1 MKGNMMIGKK
11 NASVDSAVGWI
22 ATVDALLLFLMLTF
36 LVVFAGIWAVN
47 RSTSVAAAKASE
59 AKEASEAADFLKG
72 KLADVTENA
81 EKNSGAHSQAIKEA
95 KEAVEKANKA
105 REDGDKDKQDA
116 EKRWRDSGTLIS
128 LLRLQ
133 IKGLDKELSIA
144 KGKLAQAAGVSDDR
158 DRLQIEIDELLKR
171 LRLQVQK
178 NDELAKYLAELRGQ
192 EAIHQELLGV
202 GGKLKKVA
210 FIMDVSK
217 SMGRDTDGPVWKGAL
232 RIFNTWVKYLPVDDA
247 VLIAFGTE
255 VATFP
260 NDGTLVPMTRNGK
273 EVTLPELAGKRPSP
287 LMFSMPD
294 GGISR
299 QGERLKEKR
308 AFDDDSHTVREFLS
322 AWLET
327 VEVGDATATKAAMER
342 AFSYRDIDT
351 IILFTDG
358 QPSRRIVVNEIQ
370 GGKAVTSDRFLRT
383 KEERDDILRFARTA
397 NASRSEPVVINV
409 VALGEF
415 HCFDKSGNFEEL
427 KPLWQEFER
436 STDGAKEFRNP
447 VIDFLTQPAAENHG
461 SFCAQ
466 RPVPFPPTP

>member
-1 MKGNMMIGKK
+1 
-11 NASVDSAVGWI
+11 
-22 ATVDALLLFLMLTF
+22 
-36 LVVFAGIWAVN
+36 
-47 RSTSVAAAKASE
+47 
-59 AKEASEAADFLKG
+59 
-72 KLADVTENA
+72 
-81 EKNSGAHSQAIKEA
+81 
-95 KEAVEKANKA
+95 
-105 REDGDKDKQDA
+105 
-116 EKRWRDSGTLIS
+116 
-128 LLRLQ
+128 
-133 IKGLDKELSIA
+133 
-144 KGKLAQAAGVSDDR
+144 
-158 DRLQIEIDELLKR
+158 
-171 LRLQVQK
+171 
-178 NDELAKYLAELRGQ
+178 
-192 EAIHQELLGV
+192 
-202 GGKLKKVA
+202 
-210 FIMDVSK
+210 MDVSK

-273 EVTLPELAGKRPSP
+273 EVTLPELAGKQPSP

-358 QPSRRIVVNEIQ
+358 QPSRRIVVNEVQ

-427 KPLWQEFER
+427 KPLWQEFES

-447 VIDFLTQPAAENHG
+447 VIDFLTQLAAENHG